1 MARPFATAGFISTP
15 WSERTILGAWSEGDV
30 NVISLNL
37 LTDHFIC
44 FGEALQMVTF
54 WLAEE
59 IVFLEVVQRFFDHLS
74 SL

>member
-1 MARPFATAGFISTP
+1 M
-15 WSERTILGAWSEGDV
+15 